1 MFKLNKKGLLLASAT
16 TFLFACSATQ
26 TAGPIVGKADIA
38 QPNIIK
44 GVQPN
49 LTNEVHPNVIQASQ
63 SVTGNSQSNVL
74 TLEQIMAD
82 PDWMGR
88 QPSSA
93 YWADNGLSVYYQ
105 QKQLASPL
113 SDLWEKPIDEKGN
126 GTKVEL
132 NQLHLH
138 AYKDRILN
146 QNKDTAAWIFEGNIF
161 VKNLSDNKLKQ
172 LTKDNR
178 QPTNLVFL
186 NDGRLS
192 FQSGNAI
199 YSIHPEQG
207 LYELLM
213 TWQFTDKPTA
223 VDEPEDYIAQQQQ
236 QLIEVVALKRQQKQ
250 LRFDKEQQL
259 AQQNNT
265 LAPADLYF
273 SEGNETV
280 EVSISPNGKW
290 LVLVEQEE
298 SSWREDGDIMPN
310 YINEDGRIATDNVRR
325 RVADAKPVQHKIW
338 LVNLE
343 DSSKRKLSYNSLPG
357 YNEDVLES
365 VKRENAIAKG
375 KDYSANRLPRDI
387 SLMQDW
393 YWSQSAIQWHNN
405 GENVAIMLEAW
416 DNKDR
421 WLTSINTD
429 DATLVNQHRLHD
441 DAWVNY
447 KFNSFGWLNNSVDL
461 FYLSEETGYSHLYIK
476 PLNGQATAVTSG
488 SYEVD
493 SLTLTSDDQFM
504 YFKGNKK
511 HPGIYEIYRIALDSN
526 TVAAITNLN
535 GMTDYQLSPDE
546 ESLLLTHSSL
556 VRPPE
561 LFLQSVANQ
570 SVTQLTQTTSQAFLD
585 INWLAPDIV
594 PIKSS
599 DTQQPIYSRVYTPRD
614 MQPGQKHKAVVFNH
628 GAGYLQ
634 NSHLGWSGYFR
645 EFMFHN
651 LLVQQGYVVLDMDY
665 RASAGYGRDW
675 RTAIYRQMGTPE
687 IQDLE
692 DGVDWIVENL
702 DVDVK
707 RVGTYGGSY
716 GGFMTF
722 MALFNAPDLFQA
734 GAALRPVSDWA
745 HYNHGYTSNIL
756 NTPDVDPIAYER
768 SSPIYFAEGLEKP
781 LLINAPMI
789 DSNVFFVDVV
799 RLVQRLIELEKED
812 FETAIYPVES
822 HGFVQPSSWLDEYRR
837 IYKLFE
843 TNLMKKPL

>member
-1 MFKLNKKGLLLASAT
+1 MCKLNKKGLLLASVT
-16 TFLFACSATQ
+16 SFLIACSATQ
-26 TAGPIVGKADIA
+26 SDVPIVTKDDAA
-38 QPNIIK
+38 QPK
-44 GVQPN
+44 LVKAVQPLPAN
-49 LTNEVHPNVIQASQ
+49 IQSKL
-63 SVTGNSQSNVL
+63 L
-74 TLEQIMAD
+74 TLEKIMAD

-88 QPSSA
+88 QPTSA
-93 YWADNGLSVYYQ
+93 YWADDSDAVFYK
-105 QKQLASPL
+105 QKQLGSPL
-113 SDLWEKPIDEKGN
+113 SDLWTQSINDQSNGN
-126 GTKVEL
+126 KVEL
-132 NQLHLH
+132 SELHLH
-138 AYKDRILN
+138 AYEKRIVS
-146 QNKDTAAWIFEGNIF
+146 QNKKVAAWVFEGNVF
-161 VKNLSDNKLKQ
+161 VKDLANHQLKQ
-172 LTKDNR
+172 LTKDNK
-178 QPTNLVFL
+178 QPYNLVFL

-192 FQSGNAI
+192 FQNGDAL
-199 YSIHPEQG
+199 YAIHPEDG
-207 LYELLM
+207 LYEQLVS
-213 TWQFTDKPTA
+213 WQFADEPMA
-223 VDEPEDYIAQQQQ
+223 LDEPEDYIAEQQQ
-236 QLIEVVALKRQQKQ
+236 QLIEVVALKRHQKA
-250 LRFDKEQQL
+250 LRFKREQQL

-265 LAPADLYF
+265 LAPADFYF
-273 SEGNETV
+273 PEDNETV
-280 EVSISPNGKW
+280 EASLSPNGKW
-290 LVLVEQEE
+290 LVVVEQEE
-298 SSWREDGDIMPN
+298 SSWRDDGDVMPN
-310 YINEDGRIATDNVRR
+310 YINEDGRITTDNVRR
-325 RVADAKPVQHKIW
+325 RVADAQPVKHNIW
-338 LVNLE
+338 LLNL
-343 DSSKRKLSYNSLPG
+343 DDRSKRKLSYNSLPG
-357 YNEDVLES
+357 YNEDVLET
-365 VKRENAIAKG
+365 VKRENAVAKG
-375 KDYSANRLPRDI
+375 EQYIANRLPRDI

-393 YWSQSAIQWHNN
+393 YWSQGAIQWHNN
-405 GENVAIMLEAW
+405 GEQVAIMLEAW

-421 WLTSINTD
+421 WLATIDTD
-429 DATLVNQHRLHD
+429 NATLINQHRLHD
-441 DAWVNY
+441 NAWVNY
-447 KFNSFGWLNNSVDL
+447 KFNSFGWLNTSTDL
-461 FYLSEETGYSHLYIK
+461 YYLSEESGYAHLYLK
-476 PLNGQATAVTSG
+476 PLNGQARAVTSG
-488 SYEVD
+488 KFEVD
-493 SLTLTSDDQFM
+493 SLTLTSDDQYM

-511 HPGIYEIYRIALDSN
+511 HPGIYEIYRVALADN
-526 TVAAITNLN
+526 TLQEITNLN

-546 ESLLLTHSSL
+546 QSLLLTHSSL

-561 LFLQSVANQ
+561 LYWQSVAKQ

-599 DTQQPIYSRVYTPRD
+599 HTEQPIYSRVYTPRD
-614 MQPGQKHKAVVFNH
+614 MQAGQKYKAVVFNH

-692 DGVDWIVENL
+692 DGVEWLVANL
-702 DVDVK
+702 DVDAK

-722 MALFNAPDLFQA
+722 MALFNSPDLFQA

-756 NTPDVDPIAYER
+756 NTPDIDPIAYER

-799 RLVQRLIELEKED
+799 RLVQRLIELEKQD

-843 TNLMKKPL
+843 TNL

>member
-1 MFKLNKKGLLLASAT
+1 MCKLNKKGLLLASVT
-16 TFLFACSATQ
+16 SFLIACSATQ
-26 TAGPIVGKADIA
+26 SDVPIVTKDDAA
-38 QPNIIK
+38 QPK
-44 GVQPN
+44 LVKAVQPLPAN
-49 LTNEVHPNVIQASQ
+49 IQSKL
-63 SVTGNSQSNVL
+63 L
-74 TLEQIMAD
+74 TLEKIMAD

-88 QPSSA
+88 QPTSA
-93 YWADNGLSVYYQ
+93 YWADDSDAVFYK
-105 QKQLASPL
+105 QKQLGSPL
-113 SDLWEKPIDEKGN
+113 SDLWTQSINDQSNGN
-126 GTKVEL
+126 KVEL
-132 NQLHLH
+132 SELHLH
-138 AYKDRILN
+138 AYEKRIVS
-146 QNKDTAAWIFEGNIF
+146 QNKKVAAWVFEGNVF
-161 VKNLSDNKLKQ
+161 VKDLANHQLKQ
-172 LTKDNR
+172 LTKDNK
-178 QPTNLVFL
+178 QPYNLVFL

-192 FQSGNAI
+192 FQNGDAL
-199 YSIHPEQG
+199 YAIHPEDG
-207 LYELLM
+207 LYEQLVS
-213 TWQFTDKPTA
+213 WQFADEPMA
-223 VDEPEDYIAQQQQ
+223 LDEPEDYIAEQQQ
-236 QLIEVVALKRQQKQ
+236 QLIEVVALKRHQKA
-250 LRFDKEQQL
+250 LRFKREQQL

-265 LAPADLYF
+265 LAPADFYF
-273 SEGNETV
+273 PEDNETV
-280 EVSISPNGKW
+280 EASLSPNGKW
-290 LVLVEQEE
+290 LVVVEQEE
-298 SSWREDGDIMPN
+298 SSWRDDGDVMPN
-310 YINEDGRIATDNVRR
+310 YINEDGRITTDNVRR
-325 RVADAKPVQHKIW
+325 RVADAQPVNHNIW
-338 LVNLE
+338 LLNL
-343 DSSKRKLSYNSLPG
+343 DDRSKRKLSYNSLPG
-357 YNEDVLES
+357 YNEDVLET
-365 VKRENAIAKG
+365 VKRENAVAKG
-375 KDYSANRLPRDI
+375 EQYIANRLPRDI

-393 YWSQSAIQWHNN
+393 YWSQGAIQWHNN
-405 GENVAIMLEAW
+405 GEQVAIMLEAW

-421 WLTSINTD
+421 WLATIDTD
-429 DATLVNQHRLHD
+429 NATLINQHRLHD
-441 DAWVNY
+441 NAWVNY
-447 KFNSFGWLNNSVDL
+447 KFNSFGWLNTSTDL
-461 FYLSEETGYSHLYIK
+461 YYLSEESGYAHLYLK
-476 PLNGQATAVTSG
+476 PLNGQARAVTSG
-488 SYEVD
+488 KFEVD
-493 SLTLTSDDQFM
+493 SLTLTSDDQYM

-511 HPGIYEIYRIALDSN
+511 HPGIYEIYRVALADN
-526 TVAAITNLN
+526 TLQEITNLN

-546 ESLLLTHSSL
+546 QSLLLTHSSL

-561 LFLQSVANQ
+561 LYWQSVAKQ

-599 DTQQPIYSRVYTPRD
+599 HTEQPIYSRVYTPRD
-614 MQPGQKHKAVVFNH
+614 MQAGQKYKAVVFNH

-692 DGVDWIVENL
+692 DGVEWLVANL
-702 DVDVK
+702 DVDAK

-722 MALFNAPDLFQA
+722 MALFNSPDLFQA

-756 NTPDVDPIAYER
+756 NTPDIDPIAYER

-799 RLVQRLIELEKED
+799 RLVQRLIELEKQD

-843 TNLMKKPL
+843 TNL

>member
-1 MFKLNKKGLLLASAT
+1 MFKLTNNGLILVSVT
-16 TFLFACSATQ
+16 SFLFACSATQ
-26 TAGPIVGKADIA
+26 TADPIVSDSDAAPPKLIRAA
-38 QPNIIK
+38 QT
-44 GVQPN
+44 V
-49 LTNEVHPNVIQASQ
+49 TSSIQ
-63 SVTGNSQSNVL
+63 TKLL
-74 TLEQIMAD
+74 TLEMIMAD

-88 QPSSA
+88 QPTSA
-93 YWADNGLSVYYQ
+93 YWGDDSQSVYYQ
-105 QKQLASPL
+105 QKQLASPVF
-113 SDLWEKPIDEKGN
+113 DLWEKPINEKGKGN
-126 GTKVEL
+126 KVEL
-132 NQLHLH
+132 TQLHLH
-138 AYKDRILN
+138 DYNSRILN
-146 QNKDTAAWIFEGNIF
+146 QTKDLVAWVFEGNIF
-161 VKNLSDNKLKQ
+161 VKSLSDNKVKQ
-172 LTKDNR
+172 LTKDNK
-178 QPTNLVFL
+178 QPNNLVFL

-192 FQSGNAI
+192 FQSGDTI
-199 YSIHPEQG
+199 YAIHPEHG
-207 LYELLM
+207 LYEQLVS
-213 TWQFTDKPTA
+213 WQFADEPTA
-223 VDEPEDYIAQQQQ
+223 VEEPEDYIAEQQQ
-236 QLIEVVALKRQQKQ
+236 QLIEVIAIKRQQKR
-250 LRFDKEQQL
+250 LRFEKEQQL
-259 AQQNNT
+259 AKQNKT
-265 LAPADLYF
+265 LAPADFYF
-273 SEGNETV
+273 PEDNETV
-280 EVSISPNGKW
+280 AASLSSNGKW
-290 LVLVEQEE
+290 LVLVEQTE
-298 SSWREDGDIMPN
+298 SSWRDDSDIMPN
-310 YINEDGRIATDNVRR
+310 YINDDGRIATDNVRR
-325 RVADAKPVQHKIW
+325 RVADQLPVQHNIW
-338 LVNLE
+338 LLNL
-343 DSSKRKLSYNSLPG
+343 DKRSKRKLSYNSLPG
-357 YNEDVLES
+357 YNEDVLET
-365 VKRENAIAKG
+365 VKRENAQAKG
-375 KDYSANRLPRDI
+375 GTYKANRLPRDI

-393 YWSQSAIQWHNN
+393 YWSQGAIQWHNN

-421 WLTSINTD
+421 WLATVDTVN
-429 DATLVNQHRLHD
+429 ATLVNQHRLHD

-447 KFNSFGWLNNSVDL
+447 KFNSFGWLNTSTDL
-461 FYLSEETGYSHLYIK
+461 YYLSEETGYSQLYIK
-476 PLNGQATAVTSG
+476 PLNGQARAVTSG
-488 SYEVD
+488 HFEVD

-511 HPGIYEIYRIALDSN
+511 HPGIYEIYRVALAEN
-526 TVAAITNLN
+526 TLQQITNLN

-546 ESLLLTHSSL
+546 QALLLTHSSL
-556 VRPPE
+556 IRPPE
-561 LFLQSVANQ
+561 LYLQSVANQ
-570 SVTQLTQTTSQAFLD
+570 DAVQLTHTISQAFLD

-599 DTQQPIYSRVYTPRD
+599 HTEQPIYSRVYTPRD
-614 MQPGQKHKAVVFNH
+614 MQSGQKSKAVVFNH

-651 LLVQQGYVVLDMDY
+651 LLVQKGYVVLDMDY

-692 DGVDWIVENL
+692 DGVDWLVENL
-702 DVDVK
+702 EVDAK

-722 MALFNAPDLFQA
+722 MALFNSPDLFQA

-756 NTPDVDPIAYER
+756 NMPDVDPIAYER

-799 RLVQRLIELEKED
+799 RLVQRLIELEKQD

-843 TNLMKKPL
+843 TNL